1 MFCEQC
7 RLSQEINALSRYLIF
22 ENLRSEISEDFG
34 EHFFKIQDKYL
45 ISNTKYMCDRCKTEL
60 NKNEW
65 IYINEEELFEELGRL
80 VAMSL
85 PEFELFDGSDNDMII
100 ADVNET
106 YKDDEIMRDK
116 ICDEVSDGNLLINV
130 IKEQLDFCCDDLLP
144 EIKDEIINYLKQN
157 HILSDFDDM
166 HTRVLTKS
174 DIEFTNR
181 NFYKD
186 YDEDVSFSLN
196 KSIEYI
202 NSLNMEELDILKK
215 DINNDKFLENN
226 RVFKNLRIAI
236 QHLSESHI
244 GTYISRG
251 KFYRARSM
259 SENNSSKLKRL
270 NAEQLK
276 KDALTPPLGIPSQG
290 RWNKGGKPTALYI
303 SNEYSQLPREIN
315 FNYANQKNK
324 LVIFCLETYKK
335 RFLLPVSLL
344 LEDSKLY
351 KKVSEPVNKNDKKSY
366 KQQYVLSN
374 LLGKII
380 LNSGYDGIIYD
391 PIGSNDKEAPLNFA
405 LFNHDVTNL
414 EEFKDIKINGYFICN
429 N

>member
-7 RLSQEINALSRYLIF
+7 RLSQEINALSRYLIS

-34 EHFFKIQDKYL
+34 EDFFKIQDKYL
-45 ISNTKYMCDRCKTEL
+45 VSNTKYMCDRCKTEL

-106 YKDDEIMRDK
+106 YKDDEMMRDK

-157 HILSDFDDM
+157 HILGDFDDM
-166 HTRVLTKS
+166 YTRVLTKS

-186 YDEDVSFSLN
+186 YYDEVISFSLD

-202 NSLNMEELDILKK
+202 NSLNMKELDILKK

-226 RVFKNLRIAI
+226 RVFKNLRRAI
-236 QHLSESHI
+236 
-244 GTYISRG
+244 
-251 KFYRARSM
+251 
-259 SENNSSKLKRL
+259 
-270 NAEQLK
+270 
-276 KDALTPPLGIPSQG
+276 
-290 RWNKGGKPTALYI
+290 
-303 SNEYSQLPREIN
+303 
-315 FNYANQKNK
+315 
-324 LVIFCLETYKK
+324 
-335 RFLLPVSLL
+335 
-344 LEDSKLY
+344 
-351 KKVSEPVNKNDKKSY
+351 
-366 KQQYVLSN
+366 
-374 LLGKII
+374 
-380 LNSGYDGIIYD
+380 
-391 PIGSNDKEAPLNFA
+391 
-405 LFNHDVTNL
+405 
-414 EEFKDIKINGYFICN
+414 
-429 N
+429 